1 MAAINTE
8 IMKVFGFW
16 SSVLV
21 LKMLA
26 MSMLTARQRF
36 RKKVFANPDDASKVQ
51 KAKVAYDDPDI
62 ERVRRSHLND
72 LENVLPWFII
82 TYIWL
87 TTGPSVWLAT
97 TLIKAFVISR
107 ITHTLVYAIYPQQ
120 PARALAFFAGYF
132 ITGYEAVTSLMHY
145 L

>member
-26 MSMLTARQRF
+26 MVILTTRYRF
-36 RKKVFANPDDASKVQ
+36 TKKIFANSEDGFSK
-51 KAKVAYDDPDI
+51 KCKVVYDDPDI
-62 ERVRRSHLND
+62 ERVRRNHLND

-87 TTGPSVWLAT
+87 TTGPSIWLAGI
-97 TLIKAFVISR
+97 LIKTFVISR
-107 ITHTLVYAIYPQQ
+107 IIHTLVYAVFPQQ
-120 PARALAFFAGYF
+120 PARFLSFFFGYC
-132 ITGYEAVTSLMHY
+132 IMGYEAFASLLYY

>member
-26 MSMLTARQRF
+26 MVILTARYRF
-36 RKKVFANPDDASKVQ
+36 TKKIFANSEDIFSK
-51 KAKVAYDDPDI
+51 KCKVVYDDPDI
-62 ERVRRSHLND
+62 ERVRRNHLND

-87 TTGPSVWLAT
+87 TTGPSIWLAGI
-97 TLIKAFVISR
+97 LIKTFVISR
-107 ITHTLVYAIYPQQ
+107 IIHTLVYAVFPQQ
-120 PARALAFFAGYF
+120 PARFLSFFFGYC
-132 ITGYEAVTSLMHY
+132 IMGYEAFASLLYY